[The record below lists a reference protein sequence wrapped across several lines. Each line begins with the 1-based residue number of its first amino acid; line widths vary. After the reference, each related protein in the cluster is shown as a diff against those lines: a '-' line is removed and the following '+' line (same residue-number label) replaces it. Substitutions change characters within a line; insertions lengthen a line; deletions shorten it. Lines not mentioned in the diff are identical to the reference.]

1 MNIIFKDLIY
11 KNHDS
16 EEINELVKI
25 INEEAS
31 EFNQFLLFHLDVIN
45 TSIEQLSTD
54 KTKIIEL
61 SAIKD
66 LVGTLY
72 LAKKIE
78 VIFSERSKDIKITSS
93 EVDSIK
99 INAEAIINGLDKVAE
114 LQKKN
119 MLEVPPSILLVYL
132 TT

>member
-61 SAIKD
+61 SAVKE
-66 LVGTLY
+66 LVGTLV

-78 VIFSERSKDIKITSS
+78 IIFSERSKDIKITSS